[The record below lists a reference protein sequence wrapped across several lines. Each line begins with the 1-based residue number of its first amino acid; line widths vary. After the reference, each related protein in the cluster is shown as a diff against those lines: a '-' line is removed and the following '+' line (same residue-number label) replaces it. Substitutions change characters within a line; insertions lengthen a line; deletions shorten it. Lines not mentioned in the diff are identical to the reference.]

1 MCAKGHAPK
10 LHPDYATR
18 RCGGGC
24 GGSMCKVGCQREHT
38 LKKRHST
45 KKEIKQFVGHEFI
58 KNNLQFF
65 CHVLPSS
72 TRFEVDKR
80 NNHNVA
86 TPPGR
91 KN

>member
-18 RCGGGC
+18 RFGGGG

-45 KKEIKQFVGHEFI
+45 KK
-58 KNNLQFF
+58 
-65 CHVLPSS
+65 
-72 TRFEVDKR
+72 
-80 NNHNVA
+80 
-86 TPPGR
+86 
-91 KN
+91 